1 MTSLEPAASETL
13 VTDVHRLLRAF
24 ASYSWASSDDV
35 TSVDDLVA
43 ELRMRGFTTFRDRDS
58 LTPATG
64 IEATVRRQL
73 ADSDVVVP
81 YLTPY
86 ALDSDPVVEMEFR
99 TAATLQRDHGRPRLM
114 PIVRNLGDDHAEVTE
129 NTYERL
135 RYDFRARWTGQI
147 APAGDSPLPHELT
160 ARYAADALRAALPDG
175 QGPAGGHWRLIVATR
190 GDRPAPWPLTVD
202 ATELLGGERGLP
214 GDPATWQRI
223 YTALCDLKTTLTAHG
238 NRREIEICTACHLT
252 AAVATGYV
260 FRCPTGWR
268 VGAITADGSLIR
280 RSPSLA
286 EEALEFVL
294 ELNAFTA
301 SGGVLA
307 VDIDLVPRHIEHA
320 VVRTLREPQ
329 RARLSVRRRDAA
341 AHMHP
346 NEFGAAAGA
355 IAARI
360 KRMRSELRASRVDVF
375 LAVPSPLALL
385 LGTELGAVGCPVR
398 LHEHHNDEY
407 LPSLDL
413 PG

>member
-1 MTSLEPAASETL
+1 
-13 VTDVHRLLRAF
+13 
-24 ASYSWASSDDV
+24 
-35 TSVDDLVA
+35 
-43 ELRMRGFTTFRDRDS
+43 MRGFTTFRDRDS
-58 LTPATG
+58 LTPAAG
-64 IEATVRRQL
+64 IEATVRGQL

-81 YLTPY
+81 YLTPD
-86 ALDSDPVVEMEFR
+86 ALESDPVVEMEFR
-99 TAATLQRDHGRPRLM
+99 TAASLQRDHGRPRLM
-114 PIVRNLGDDHAEVTE
+114 PILRNLGDNHAEVTE
-129 NTYERL
+129 ATYERL

-147 APAGDSPLPHELT
+147 APAGNTPLPRELT
-160 ARYAADALRAALPDG
+160 ARYAADALRAGLPDG
-175 QGPAGGHWRLIVATR
+175 QGPADGQWRLMLATR

-202 ATELLGGERGLP
+202 ATELLGGETARP
-214 GDPATWQRI
+214 GDSESWQRL
-223 YTALCDLKTTLTAHG
+223 YAALCDLKTTLTAHG
-238 NRREIEICTACHLT
+238 TRREIEICCACHLT
-252 AAVATGYV
+252 AAVAAGFV

-268 VGAITADGSLIR
+268 VGAITADGSVIR

-286 EEALEFVL
+286 EDALEFIP

-307 VDIDLVPRHIEHA
+307 VDIDIVPRHIEHA
-320 VVRTLREPQ
+320 VVRALHEPP
-329 RARLSVRRRDAA
+329 RARLSVRRRDTN

-360 KRMRSELRASRVDVF
+360 KRMRSELRASRVDLF
-375 LAVPSPLALL
+375 LAAPAPLALL

-398 LHEHHNDEY
+398 LHEHHDDDY